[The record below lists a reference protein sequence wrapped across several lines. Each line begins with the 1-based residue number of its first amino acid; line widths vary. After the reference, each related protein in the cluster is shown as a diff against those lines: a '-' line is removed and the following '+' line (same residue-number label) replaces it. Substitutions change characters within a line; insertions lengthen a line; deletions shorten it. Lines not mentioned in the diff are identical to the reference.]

1 MEEDAPVFLKMCAR
15 DGLAP
20 RMLGIEG
27 RGPQHDILAVE
38 SAVALANGH
47 GGLVRVVPHGGEAI
61 RFGIK
66 TGDSGASGLR
76 SVIIDEDEIGL
87 QKLAVLNHVLLARA
101 FGHARLPVDGE
112 EGLDDIPVTRKLR
125 EQLLTRARPVRRLI
139 LIVGLLS
146 EGGSGNKQRCDN
158 PFPHVL
164 HGSPMIFDNPKRCT
178 ATSHHDDG
186 RPMNLLAHSMNHF
199 MLGASV

>member
-1 MEEDAPVFLKMCAR
+1 MEEDAPVFLKVCAR

-27 RGPQHDILAVE
+27 GGPQDDVLAVE
-38 SAVALANGH
+38 GAVALANGH
-47 GGLVRVVPHGGEAI
+47 GGLVRVIPHGGETI

-76 SVIIDEDEIGL
+76 PVLIDEGEIGL
-87 QKLAVLNHVLLARA
+87 QKLAVLDHVLLTRA
-101 FGHARLPVDGE
+101 FGHTRLPFHGE
-112 EGLDDIPVTRKLR
+112 EGLDDIPVARKLR
-125 EQLLTRARPVRRLI
+125 EQLLTGARSVRRLI

-146 EGGSGNKQRCDN
+146 EGGSSKKQRCDN
-158 PFPHVL
+158 PFSHVL
-164 HGSPMIFDNPKRCT
+164 HSSPMIFDNPKRCT